1 MSDRPSVP
9 QSGPRPARRPRVLIA
24 DADVVARGWLKP
36 IVAHLD
42 AEIVE
47 VGTGLELQLMLTRK
61 GPFDLVITNARLP
74 APSGLQVLATVRAAG
89 SSTPFIVVTSFQQNV
104 LRVFVSDAEG
114 TVLSSRVVDADNL
127 GVLARNLISLTAN
140 GSNGSDGTRKLG

>member
-1 MSDRPSVP
+1 MSDKPPVP
-9 QSGPRPARRPRVLIA
+9 QSGPRPTRRPRVLIA
-24 DADVVARGWLKP
+24 DADPVARGWLKP
-36 IVAHLD
+36 IVSHLD
-42 AEIVE
+42 AEILE
-47 VGTGLELQLMLTRK
+47 VGTGLELQLMLSRK

-127 GVLARNLISLTAN
+127 AVLARNLIGLGGTN
-140 GSNGSDGTRKLG
+140 GPASARRIG

>member
-1 MSDRPSVP
+1 MSDKPPVP

-24 DADVVARGWLKP
+24 DADPVARGWLKP
-36 IVAHLD
+36 IVSHLD
-42 AEIVE
+42 AEILE

-127 GVLARNLISLTAN
+127 GVLARNLIGLGGAN
-140 GSNGSDGTRKLG
+140 GPASARSIG